1 MLCNATSTGN
11 SCSKGVPQRR
21 WMWHI
26 TFNQAASA
34 QAIVTGVE
42 GPKRHLLEQAW
53 LKENDIYLCSR
64 SWLRVHPSHPIP
76 SNPIPAHPIPS
87 CQLISYARMMIYP
100 AFGIEQGSQILKV
113 GRLMVEYF
121 EWSPTNTAMENQ
133 RLNTIRSLSSSK
145 RQIEVDFHC
154 HVSSPGILGFISG
167 HCEDRTLAVPSSPL
181 AAHTCAQSAQCFS
194 WGGVGMMRVFLAH
207 ADMRV
212 ELLAVQAILDSPRMS
227 PRNSTLL
234 FGLYLVLL
242 RWNGLDI
249 PILKWKTKEL
259 YVTSGY
265 PQLHSRKAAWNP
277 RWLPLLVWWKRM
289 RPLDLSRLTICRC
302 GFVFA
307 LQRFEPHHDFY
318 CFLTVFNVIPPWFKG
333 LFRRL

>member
-227 PRNSTLL
+227 PRELHVVVWIIPCFIAMKRAWYPYIEMKNQRAVCNIRIPTVALKKGSMESKVATTPGMVEEDEAPGPVKVDDLPMWFCVCFAEIRTTPWLLLL
-234 FGLYLVLL
+234 FNSL
-242 RWNGLDI
+242 
-249 PILKWKTKEL
+249 
-259 YVTSGY
+259 
-265 PQLHSRKAAWNP
+265 QCH
-277 RWLPLLVWWKRM
+277 
-289 RPLDLSRLTICRC
+289 TIM
-302 GFVFA
+302 V
-307 LQRFEPHHDFY
+307 QRS
-318 CFLTVFNVIPPWFKG
+318 I
-333 LFRRL
+333 